1 MAIIISMIST
11 ITATVTVIP
20 IIIVTPRSS
29 SFSSDVDSIKTI
41 AVGF

>member
-20 IIIVTPRSS
+20 IIIVTS
-29 SFSSDVDSIKTI
+29 SFFSDVESIKTI